1 MSTTLF
7 QAKPYDPERERRK
20 KIRWIAAILIILVL
34 AGLGWHLRYWQYEH
48 RVNLFFEALEQ
59 KNFEQAYAIWM
70 NDPNWKQHPQ
80 QYRDYTFGSFYLD
93 WGPGGEWGLIK
104 THKVIGTVP
113 PPTKGGGGTGVIV
126 GIIVN
131 ERAEQAHIWMEKKD
145 KTMHPSPY

>member
-7 QAKPYDPERERRK
+7 QAKPYDPQRERRK
-20 KIRWIAAILIILVL
+20 KIRWITAIVLILILAAI
-34 AGLGWHLRYWQYEH
+34 GWHFRYWQYEH
-48 RVNLFFEALEQ
+48 RVNLFFDALQQ
-59 KNFEQAYAIWM
+59 KNYEQAYGIWM

-113 PPTKGGGGTGVIV
+113 PPTKGNSTGVIV

-131 ERAEQAHIWMEKKD
+131 ERAEQSHIWVEKKD